1 MVVIRPG
8 DHVWLT
14 AYGERKLEVAI
25 GAQIKKS
32 DGGRKVFNDIYMIL
46 NNVFL
51 RLNKI
56 SCKLPSCLTICKSF
70 LDLVNF
76 ERTFSKFSQ
85 PNVTNRSLRS

>member
-32 DGGRKVFNDIYMIL
+32 DGGRKVFNDKYSSTPTL
-46 NNVFL
+46 
-51 RLNKI
+51 
-56 SCKLPSCLTICKSF
+56 SG
-70 LDLVNF
+70 
-76 ERTFSKFSQ
+76 
-85 PNVTNRSLRS
+85 